1 MIKVFAQGARYPKES
16 QWSLLTVLDGDTPL
30 VVRRN
35 DSASELVGSPEYR
48 TRVGVALPFKRPT
61 ENGMPER
68 DESQQLYDVE
78 DILCQRLQSDESALL
93 VLTITGGNVKELVFY
108 ARDRGK
114 AQLAIDAVRS
124 EVTSHEVQNYLE
136 DDSDWSVYR
145 EFCEQNTQ

>member
-1 MIKVFAQGARYPKES
+1 MASRDTRYPKES
-16 QWSLLTVLDGDTPL
+16 KWSLLTAQDGDQPL

-35 DSASELVGSPEYR
+35 DSASELIGSPQYR
-48 TRVGVALPFKRPT
+48 TRVGVASPFKRPT

-68 DESQQLYDVE
+68 EESDQLYEIE
-78 DILCQRLQSDESALL
+78 DTLRTRLESDELALL

-124 EVTSHEVQNYLE
+124 EITSHDIQNYLE
-136 DDSDWSVYR
+136 DDPDWAVYR
-145 EFCEQNTQ
+145 EFCEQDTQ